1 MLDGL
6 RSYGNHS
13 ASGKCP
19 VGGSLVD
26 TMSNQDGD
34 QPFWRD
40 DDSSRDGVSAGD
52 ADRDRAAILA
62 RRKRFVAAA
71 LSSISLGAATAD
83 CQPQVCLS
91 IRPDD
96 AEMYSDA
103 QDAQPAEAQACLA
116 ARPDVMDS
124 DASDDAAD
132 AAPMPCLDIA
142 PSDGGEDSGD

>member
-13 ASGKCP
+13 ASGKCRA
-19 VGGSLVD
+19 GGSLVD
-26 TMSNQDGD
+26 TMSHHESD

-40 DDSSRDGVSAGD
+40 DESSSRDDD
-52 ADRDRAAILA
+52 ADSDRAAILA

-91 IRPDD
+91 FRPED
-96 AEMYSDA
+96 AEMTSDA
-103 QDAQPAEAQACLA
+103 RDAQPAEAQACLA
-116 ARPDVMDS
+116 ARLDVIES
-124 DASDDAAD
+124 DASDDG
-132 AAPMPCLDIA
+132 APMPCLDIA
-142 PSDGGEDSGD
+142 PSDAGDDSGG